1 MSPCQHPAPQAL
13 EHFIRRRS
21 HRDLITVGQVL
32 LLPDEP
38 ADPPWRLYEVRSGD
52 TLSEIAEA
60 RLGDSN
66 RWPEIH
72 DLNRDIV
79 PNPNRIF
86 PGQVLILPR

>member
-1 MSPCQHPAPQAL
+1 MSPCQH
-13 EHFIRRRS
+13 
-21 HRDLITVGQVL
+21 
-32 LLPDEP
+32 LPHGI
-38 ADPPWRLYEVRSGD
+38 GD

-60 RLGDSN
+60 QLGDSS

-79 PNPNRIF
+79 PNPDRIF

>member
-1 MSPCQHPAPQAL
+1 LRTGTVSPCQH
-13 EHFIRRRS
+13 
-21 HRDLITVGQVL
+21 
-32 LLPDEP
+32 LPHGI
-38 ADPPWRLYEVRSGD
+38 GD

-60 RLGDSN
+60 QLGDSS

-79 PNPNRIF
+79 PNPNRTF